1 METKCLL
8 IEKKEYNYLKKI
20 ISASEYSSD
29 AESKKSLQR
38 LGEELAKAK
47 ILTQSEIPE
56 NTIRINSTVT
66 ISSDKGWNKT
76 LKIVIPKEK
85 NLEHNKI
92 SILTPMGSALIGYS
106 EGDEII
112 WDLPGGKQIFKIV
125 KVIQGEEFNE
135 NII

>member
-38 LGEELAKAK
+38 LGEELVRAK
-47 ILTQSEIPE
+47 ILTQSEIPK

-85 NLEHNKI
+85 NLEQNKI

-106 EGDEII
+106 EGDKII

-135 NII
+135 TII